1 MVSKK
6 VKITNELGIHARP
19 ATKLVR
25 IASSGKSQVSLIKDN
40 QRANAQSILGVML
53 LEAISGSS
61 IIIEVEGEDE
71 EMVLEKLVR
80 LINNNFEED

>member
-1 MVSKK
+1 MVSKE
-6 VKITNELGIHARP
+6 VKIINELGIHARP

-80 LINNNFEED
+80 LINNKFEED